1 MKNKAKII
9 IHKNNQLELFIN
21 DKKVENVVEL
31 TCIRNLYRND
41 TMKEI
46 DITLLASEV
55 EIINTQTGATS
66 RYPQNTGRI

>member
-1 MKNKAKII
+1 MKSKAKII

-55 EIINTQTGATS
+55 EIINTQTGTTN
-66 RYPQNTGRI
+66 RYPQNTRRI

>member
-1 MKNKAKII
+1 MKSKAKII

-21 DKKVENVVEL
+21 DKKMENVVEL

-55 EIINTQTGATS
+55 EIINTQTGTTN
-66 RYPQNTGRI
+66 RYPQNTRRI